1 MMVIHSE
8 ALSVQL
14 ERLRALYRLLAAEPD
29 SRRHDDLI
37 EQTRIAMAAVR
48 RTRAALASGPRS
60 DSAVKS
66 MPI

>member
-1 MMVIHSE
+1 MMITHTE

-14 ERLRALYRLLAAEPD
+14 ERLRVLYRLLAAEPD
-29 SRRHDDLI
+29 SRHHDDLI
-37 EQTRIAMAAVR
+37 EQTRIAIAAVK
-48 RTRAALASGPRS
+48 RTRAALGSGPYS